1 MELADE
7 DLLQLIIER
16 DNRLRNEGKIEGK
29 IEFYF
34 TEMNLSTRQ
43 IADKLSIDEGAVI
56 LALNRIGL
64 V

>member
-1 MELADE
+1 MLTDEELRP
-7 DLLQLIIER
+7 LIIER

-34 TEMNLSTRQ
+34 TEMNLSARQ

>member
-1 MELADE
+1 MADE